1 MKIKKIFLL
10 VMSSSLSLS
19 LFSQT
24 KKSLEIIERK
34 YQDKLDTGNDM
45 YGSTIIHYN
54 QMDSMLNVV
63 YRMAKLKLNTNR
75 ASILKA
81 QQLKWL
87 KQRDNYFKTVDKE
100 QNESGLNSID
110 NKMTKLHEKAAFIN
124 DRILTILKTYQLN

>member
-1 MKIKKIFLL
+1 MNTKNIFLL
-10 VMSSSLSLS
+10 ILFSLSSLY

-24 KKSLEIIERK
+24 KKSLEIIEKK
-34 YQDKLDTGNDM
+34 YQDKLDTGYDM

>member
-1 MKIKKIFLL
+1 MNTKKFILL
-10 VMSSSLSLS
+10 LLFGLSSLN

-24 KKSLEIIERK
+24 KKSLAIIEKK

-45 YGSTIIHYN
+45 YGSTIIYYN

-63 YRMAKLKLNTNR
+63 YRTAKLKLNTNQ

-87 KQRDNYFKTVDKE
+87 KGRDNYFITVDKE
-100 QNESGLNSID
+100 KNESELNSKD
-110 NKMTKLHEKAAFIN
+110 DKMTKLLEKAAFIN
-124 DRILTILKTYQLN
+124 DRILAILKTYQLN